1 MLKNMGYNKVDCQT
15 LVAQMRKFDL
25 KQVPF
30 DLPYAENYDTPL
42 IWWMTCKSFPNL
54 LETIAIRIFG
64 MTPHSASC
72 ERLFSTLGW
81 FMSTHRTNLSIS
93 RLEAMAKIQRF
104 CISEM
109 QNELRYT
116 GEKMSVEEITRL
128 LTDSINDELDEEE
141 NEEDVDINLEEDLET
156 VIDVGLNITATLDLN
171 AINFN
176 NNSGNTNFNENN
188 NQDEAVN
195 LESEDFDLEDL
206 VDESLRD
213 FE

>member
-1 MLKNMGYNKVDCQT
+1 MGYNKTDCQT

-25 KQVPF
+25 KQMPF
-30 DLPYAENYDTPL
+30 DLPYAENHDTPL

-81 FMSTHRTNLSIS
+81 FMGTYRTNLSIS

-109 QNELRYT
+109 QNELHYT
-116 GEKMSVEEITRL
+116 RKNISIEQMNSL
-128 LTDSINDELDEEE
+128 LTDSINDDLDKEEE
-141 NEEDVDINLEEDLET
+141 EEDVDIDLEEDLES
-156 VIDVGLNITATLDLN
+156 VIDVDLNITETLDLN
-171 AINFN
+171 AIIFN
-176 NNSGNTNFNENN
+176 NNSNNTNVNENN
-188 NQDEAVN
+188 NQQVVN
-195 LESEDFDLEDL
+195 LESEDFDLENL